1 MDVEGWQKNYD
12 GHPRNR
18 LTFGNKQLD
27 CKRMTIEPLSKEIYN
42 KAKKLGVEK
51 IVLNFSG
58 GSDEGYLN
66 VTLYPWDQNQ
76 SDEYNDLSA
85 EIENW
90 AWDVYSYS
98 GAGEG
103 NDYGDDIEYDLVNN
117 RVSTQEWYTARTE
130 GDSAEVDLVID
141 EED

>member
-1 MDVEGWQKNYD
+1 ME
-12 GHPRNR
+12 
-18 LTFGNKQLD
+18 
-27 CKRMTIEPLSKEIYN
+27 IEPLSKEIYN
-42 KAKKLGVEK
+42 KAKALGITK

-66 VTLYPWDQNQ
+66 VTLYPWDKNKIL
-76 SDEYNDLSA
+76 EHTELNA
-85 EIENW
+85 EVENW
-90 AWDVYSYS
+90 AWDVYEYS

-117 RVSTQEWYTARTE
+117 RVSSQEWYTERTD
-130 GDSAEVDLVID
+130 GDSAEIDLVLD

>member
-1 MDVEGWQKNYD
+1 MEA
-12 GHPRNR
+12 
-18 LTFGNKQLD
+18 
-27 CKRMTIEPLSKEIYN
+27 EPLSKVIYN
-42 KAKKLGVEK
+42 KAKALGVEK

-66 VTLYPWDQNQ
+66 VTLYPWDQNK
-76 SDEYNDLSA
+76 SSELNKLNV

-98 GAGEG
+98 GAGDG
-103 NDYGDDIEYDLVNN
+103 SDYGDDIEYDLENN
-117 RVSTQEWYTARTE
+117 KVSSQEWYTCRTD

>member
-1 MDVEGWQKNYD
+1 MD
-12 GHPRNR
+12 
-18 LTFGNKQLD
+18 
-27 CKRMTIEPLSKEIYN
+27 IEPLSKEIYN
-42 KAKKLGVEK
+42 KAKSLGITK

-76 SDEYNDLSA
+76 SDEYNELSA

-117 RVSTQEWYTARTE
+117 RVSTQEWYTARTD
-130 GDSAEVDLVID
+130 GDSGEGDLVI

>member
-1 MDVEGWQKNYD
+1 MEA
-12 GHPRNR
+12 
-18 LTFGNKQLD
+18 
-27 CKRMTIEPLSKEIYN
+27 EPLSKVIYN
-42 KAKKLGVEK
+42 KAKALGVEK

-58 GSDEGYLN
+58 GSDEGFLN
-66 VTLYPWDQNQ
+66 VTLYPWDQNK

-130 GDSAEVDLVID
+130 GDSDEVDLVID